1 MELLPAVYLAAF
13 SLLALAGA
21 WTDLRTH
28 VISNGLNLVIL
39 ALGIVL
45 VPLAF
50 GWMALVWGL
59 VHFAAALLVGIAL
72 FAIGAWGGGDA
83 KFFAACAVWIPIQ
96 HTAAYLVGLG
106 IAGLFLILGWLIWA
120 KARGKPVSRKSPLP
134 YGVAIAVGGIFAI
147 VSLPALEIWPA

>member
-1 MELLPAVYLAAF
+1 MEILPAVYLAAF

-28 VISNGLNLVIL
+28 LISNGLNMVVL
-39 ALGIVL
+39 AVGIVL

-59 VHFAAALLVGIAL
+59 AHFAAALLVGIAL

-96 HTAAYLVGLG
+96 HTAAFLVGLG
-106 IAGLFLILGWLIWA
+106 IAGLFLIVGWLFWA
-120 KARGKPVSRKSPLP
+120 KLRGQAISRKSPLP
-134 YGVAIAVGGIFAI
+134 YGVAIAVGGIFAV
-147 VSLPALEIWPA
+147 VSHPAMGIWPA

>member
-1 MELLPAVYLAAF
+1 MEIVPAVYLAAF

-28 VISNGLNLVIL
+28 VISNGLNLAIL
-39 ALGIVL
+39 VLGLVL

-50 GWMALVWGL
+50 GWMTLVWGL
-59 VHFAAALLVGIAL
+59 AHFAAALLVGIAL

-83 KFFAACAVWIPIQ
+83 KFFAACALWIPIQ

-106 IAGLFLILGWLIWA
+106 IAGLFLILGWVIWS
-120 KARGKPVSRKSPLP
+120 KARGQPMSRKSPLP
-134 YGVAIAVGGIFAI
+134 YGVAIAVGGIFAV
-147 VSLPALEIWPA
+147 VSLPMLGIWPA